1 MRARKKGVSNIQTI
15 LSDLET
21 GLPDQSVDIVWMC
34 DVFHE
39 IGQKQALLEE
49 LHRVLKKD
57 GVLAIYDSMRDRV
70 LSYTNGL
77 FLLNGKDGNLLK
89 FVK

>member
-21 GLPDQSVDIVWMC
+21 GLPDQSVDVVWMC

-89 FVK
+89 FIK